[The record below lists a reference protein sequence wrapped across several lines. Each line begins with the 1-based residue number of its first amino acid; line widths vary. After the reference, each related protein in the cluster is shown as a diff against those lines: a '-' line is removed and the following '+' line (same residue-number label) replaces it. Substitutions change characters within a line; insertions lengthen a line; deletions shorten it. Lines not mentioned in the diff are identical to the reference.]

1 MKARLKVVGLRT
13 AMAIVA
19 LNIWTGSPLLALWI
33 GSRVQ
38 GDGAPQ
44 IGPVFVVVL
53 AIAVFSVVLGQLLAR
68 LGTVYDGL
76 TGHTVTVRRHV
87 PWLRSMRGERPQY
100 RGDHMSLSGLEQTL
114 VVMVIVAV
122 VAFEIW
128 FFFFSTSPIDARTGR
143 GAVPLAAIATL
154 QRGRG
159 ASSRRV
165 SATPRTAARSRGPAA
180 SA

>member
-1 MKARLKVVGLRT
+1 
-13 AMAIVA
+13 
-19 LNIWTGSPLLALWI
+19 
-33 GSRVQ
+33 
-38 GDGAPQ
+38 
-44 IGPVFVVVL
+44 VFVVVL

-68 LGTVYDGL
+68 LGSVYDGL

-87 PWLRSMRGERPQY
+87 PWLRSMRGERPHQD
-100 RGDHMSLSGLEQTL
+100 RGEHMSLSVLEQTL